1 MPKVDGARLLAD
13 LDAMRRFGQVGT
25 GVDRTAL
32 SEPDVAARRW
42 LCRRMEQAGLTPAMD
57 RHGTVLGRA
66 SGSRAVLIGSH
77 TDSVP
82 RGGWLDGALG
92 VACGLEVARALG
104 GGVDVVSF
112 QDEEGTFL
120 PCLGSRAFIG
130 DVTPEEIQAARS
142 RDGTSLTTALAAAGL
157 DGTPLLAE
165 PARYLAFLELHIE
178 QGPVLEA
185 RGGGVGVVTGI
196 VGIHRWRI
204 RASGRADHAGTT
216 PIPMRSDAGVALV
229 RFAADVAAQL
239 VGAGGGVETVWNI
252 GWMTF
257 RPGAANVVPAEA
269 ELGLEFRDADP
280 AVLARI
286 DAWLRGRLAE
296 DAALSGEETTRIAPT
311 PMEPHLAGVLE
322 AAAAGQGVP
331 ALRMPSG
338 AGHDAMFLARVMPA
352 AMLFVPS
359 IGGRSHDPA
368 EDTAEADIVQGCQVL
383 CDAADALLQ
392 A

>member
-1 MPKVDGARLLAD
+1 
-13 LDAMRRFGQVGT
+13 
-25 GVDRTAL
+25 
-32 SEPDVAARRW
+32 
-42 LCRRMEQAGLTPAMD
+42 
-57 RHGTVLGRA
+57 
-66 SGSRAVLIGSH
+66 
-77 TDSVP
+77 
-82 RGGWLDGALG
+82 
-92 VACGLEVARALG
+92 
-104 GGVDVVSF
+104 
-112 QDEEGTFL
+112 
-120 PCLGSRAFIG
+120 
-130 DVTPEEIQAARS
+130 
-142 RDGTSLTTALAAAGL
+142 
-157 DGTPLLAE
+157 
-165 PARYLAFLELHIE
+165 
-178 QGPVLEA
+178 
-185 RGGGVGVVTGI
+185 
-196 VGIHRWRI
+196 
-204 RASGRADHAGTT
+204 
-216 PIPMRSDAGVALV
+216 MRSDAGVALV

-359 IGGRSHDPA
+359 IGGISHHWA
-368 EDTAEADIVQGCQVL
+368 EDTKEEDLALCCQVL
-383 CDAADALLQ
+383 ADAAGFAVFDPQLDQRVDAGSAVDRGAALARYLQ
-392 A
+392 AKRAVERAIAIRVDRRPWWKLW

>member
-32 SEPDVAARRW
+32 SAPDIAARRW
-42 LCRRMEQAGLTPAMD
+42 LCGRMEQAGLAWEMD

-66 SGSRAVLIGSH
+66 AARRAVLIGSH

-82 RGGWLDGALG
+82 RGGWLDGTLG
-92 VACGLEVARALG
+92 VACGLEVARTLG

-120 PCLGSRAFIG
+120 PCLGARAFIG
-130 DVTPEEIQAARS
+130 DLTPEEIAAARS
-142 RDGTSLTTALAAAGL
+142 RDGTRLLDALATAGL
-157 DGTPLLAE
+157 QGAPLRAE
-165 PARYLAFLELHIE
+165 AARHLAFLEAHIE

-185 RGGGVGVVTGI
+185 RGGGIGVVTGI

-216 PIPMRSDAGVALV
+216 PIAMRQDAGVALV
-229 RFAADVAAQL
+229 RFAADAAAKL
-239 VGAGGGVETVWNI
+239 VRAGGGPETVWNI

-280 AVLARI
+280 EVLARI
-286 DAWLRGRLAE
+286 DGWVRDRVAE
-296 DAALSGEETTRIAPT
+296 DAALSGEATARIAPT
-311 PMEPHLAGVLE
+311 PMAPHLAAGLE
-322 AAAAGQGVP
+322 AAAAARGVP

-338 AGHDAMFLARVMPA
+338 AGHDAMFLARIMPA

-368 EDTAEADIVQGCQVL
+368 EDTAEADIIQGCQVL
-383 CDAADALLQ
+383 CDAVEALLR